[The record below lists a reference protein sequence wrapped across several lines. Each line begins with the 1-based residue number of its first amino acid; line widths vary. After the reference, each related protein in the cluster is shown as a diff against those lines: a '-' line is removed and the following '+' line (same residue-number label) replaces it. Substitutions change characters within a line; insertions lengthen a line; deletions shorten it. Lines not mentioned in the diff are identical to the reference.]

1 MKKKYAALLV
11 FLVAIILVILGFK
24 VSKQFYPNTY
34 YKIYLSDKYLGT
46 IESID
51 KLNKYIDENE
61 AEIKDKYKV
70 KNVYAPE
77 ELKYQKVVTF
87 NKSLISIEDMYKLL
101 KEKSHFSIPGYE
113 YKIEVEGDENIVTV
127 NVLSEDIF
135 KEGIEKV
142 ISTFVGENEYNSYKN
157 NSQLEIDT
165 VGIKYNN
172 IYVEGTITYKE
183 KNISVDKTIYTNADD
198 LASFFLYSE
207 NKDQSTYTVK
217 LGDTISTISYA
228 NEISEEEFLMSNPM
242 FSNQYNLLYPGQ
254 IVSIV
259 KLNPQIK
266 VVVEEYAVADL
277 PKKYAIEERHDETKF
292 KGDNT
297 VIQKGENGLERV
309 SQSITIV
316 NGITVDATPISKVEL
331 KPAINEIVIK
341 GDKIIPNVGSLY
353 SWLWPTDSGYR
364 LSSRF
369 GYRTDPVYGGRALH
383 GGIDIT
389 GLGYGANIYATN
401 NGTVERI
408 RSDAWG
414 LGNHVVINHNNGYYS
429 VYGHMQRFAENLH
442 VGQTVARGQL
452 LGYIGSTGKSTGA
465 HLHFEVHK
473 GCYTCRIDPCSVVDG
488 CRR

>member
-1 MKKKYAALLV
+1 MKKLYATLIV
-11 FLVAIILVILGFK
+11 VVVAIILIVLGFK

-34 YKIYLSDKYLGT
+34 YKLYLSDKYIGT
-46 IESID
+46 IDSMD
-51 KLNKYIDENE
+51 ALNEYIDEHE
-61 AEIKDKYKV
+61 TEIKEKYKV

-77 ELKYQKVVTF
+77 ELRYQKVVTF
-87 NKSLISIEDMYKLL
+87 NKNLTPIENMYGLL
-101 KEKSHFSIPGYE
+101 KDKSQFTVSGYE
-113 YKIEVEGDENIVTV
+113 YKIEIEGDENIVTV

-135 KEGIEKV
+135 KDGVEKV
-142 ISTFVGENEYNSYKN
+142 IKTFVGENEYESYKN
-157 NSQLEIDT
+157 NSQVEIDT
-165 VGIKYNN
+165 TGIRYNN

-183 KNISVDKTIYTNADD
+183 KNISVGKTIYINSDD

-207 NKDQSTYTVK
+207 EKDQKTYTVK
-217 LGDTISTISYA
+217 QGDTISTISYS
-228 NEISEEEFLMSNPM
+228 NEISEEEFLMSNPK
-242 FSNQYNLLYPGQ
+242 FSNQNNLLYPGQ
-254 IVSIV
+254 VVSIV

-277 PKKYAIEERHDETKF
+277 PKKYAIEERHDETKY

-353 SWLWPTDSGYR
+353 SWLWPTNSGYR

-369 GYRTDPVYGGRALH
+369 GYRTDPVYGGRAH
-383 GGIDIT
+383 HNGIDIT

-401 NGTVERI
+401 NGTVEKI
-408 RSDAWG
+408 ASDPWG
-414 LGNHVVINHNNGYYS
+414 LGNHVVVNHNNGYWS
-429 VYGHMQRFAENLH
+429 VYGHMQRFAEGLH

-488 CRR
+488 CR